1 MNFSKIQFDK
11 DKAQYIAPT
20 WNELDKLTFDV
31 AKKIIEAKEDF
42 QIIVALAK
50 GAWPMSRSLID
61 YTQIKELDSL
71 GVRFY
76 KGINEKFDKP
86 EVYQSLSISVK
97 GKKVLIFDDVADSGE
112 SLIFTKQLLEEQ
124 GAAEVKTATLFTK
137 PWSKFTPDYFGA
149 ETDSWIIFPFEKREM
164 GELLSK
170 NWSEQGSDK
179 AEIVQRLQKM
189 DIGQKVLDL

>member
-1 MNFSKIQFDK
+1 MSEKIKFDG

-20 WNELDKLTFDV
+20 WDELDQLTLQL
-31 AKKIIEAKEDF
+31 AKQIIDSGNAY

-71 GVRFY
+71 GVKFY
-76 KGINEKFDKP
+76 KGINERFDKP
-86 EVYQSLSISVK
+86 EVYQQLSSSVK

-112 SLIFTKQLLEEQ
+112 SLIFTKQYLEEQ

-149 ETDSWIIFPFEKREM
+149 ETDSWIVFPFEKREM
-164 GELLSK
+164 SELLAK
-170 NWSEQGSDK
+170 NWHKQGIGK
-179 AEIVQRLQKM
+179 EEIAERLRKM
-189 DIGQKVLDL
+189 NIGQEVLDL